1 MKGVVLAG
9 GRGTRLQPMTD
20 VVNKHVLPVYDEPM
34 IFYPVRTLLD
44 NGINEIL
51 VISTPADIGRYIQL
65 LEDEFDASFTYRVQR
80 EPGGIA
86 HAVQLAEDFVDDT
99 FAVMLGDNIVLDDFH
114 DEFNAFDEDETPAKV
129 FLKQVDEP
137 ARYGVA
143 AIEDDIITQI
153 EEKPDVPMSEYAII
167 GLYLYNSEVF
177 DRIEKLEPSDRGE
190 LEITDVNKQYV
201 EDGTLEYEIVNGDW
215 FDAGT
220 PEGMFQAS
228 KYVREQ
234 HGLSDGA

>member
-1 MKGVVLAG
+1 
-9 GRGTRLQPMTD
+9 MTN

-34 IFYPVRTLLD
+34 VFYPVRTLLE
-44 NGINEIL
+44 NGIDEIL

-65 LEDEFDASFTYRVQR
+65 LEDEFDASFTYRVQK

-86 HAVQLAEDFVDDT
+86 HAVQLAEDFVDDA
-99 FAVMLGDNIVLDDFH
+99 FAVVLGDNIVLDDFH
-114 DEFNAFDEDETPAKV
+114 EEFNTFEEGGTPAKI

-143 AIEDDIITQI
+143 AIEDGVITQI
-153 EEKPDVPMSEYAII
+153 EEKPDVPISEYAII
-167 GLYLYNSEVF
+167 GAYLYRAEVF
-177 DRIEKLEPSDRGE
+177 DRIETLDPSDRGE

-201 EDGTLEYEIVNGDW
+201 EDGTLEYEIVEGEW

-220 PEGMFQAS
+220 PEGMHQAS
-228 KYVREQ
+228 TYVRDK
-234 HGLSDGA
+234 HGPSDGS